1 MMLIDINKIGPKG
14 LWMQD
19 TIAMDENL
27 LIEEGSFFLEDL
39 DYSTHFIREGSK
51 IKAKGRVRTALSLR
65 CVSCLENFD
74 LKVDSTFDIILFPVQ
89 LVDVNHAA
97 LSPDEMEYIF
107 FDGEEIDLER
117 ILMEQVNLFIP
128 FNPTCSPYCKGI
140 CPYCGAN
147 LNFES
152 CQCENSLSEMGVL
165 FDKIKR

>member
-1 MMLIDINKIGPKG
+1 MVIDINKIGTRG
-14 LWMQD
+14 LRLQD
-19 TIAMDENL
+19 TIALDENL
-27 LIEEGSFFLEDL
+27 LIEEGSFFLDEL
-39 DYSTHFIREGSK
+39 DYTIHFVREGSK
-51 IKAKGRVRTALSLR
+51 IKAKGEVQTTLSLR
-65 CVSCLENFD
+65 CINCLENFD
-74 LKVDSTFDIILFPVQ
+74 LNVDSTFDIILFPVQ
-89 LVDVNHAA
+89 LVDVGHAT

-140 CPYCGAN
+140 CPNCGVN

-152 CQCENSLSEMGVL
+152 CQCENSLSEMGLL

>member
-1 MMLIDINKIGPKG
+1 MLIDINKIGTKG

-19 TIAMDENL
+19 TIAMDEHL
-27 LIEEGSFFLEDL
+27 LIEEGSFFLEEL
-39 DYSTHFIREGSK
+39 DYSIHFIREGAK
-51 IKAKGRVRTALSLR
+51 IKAKGRVQTALSLR

-89 LVDVNHAA
+89 LVDVSHAA

-140 CPYCGAN
+140 CPYCGVN

-152 CQCENSLSEMGVL
+152 CQCENSLTGMGVL